1 MGANEVFKIGSVQHQ
16 PQGIN
21 TEKADA
27 SYTSGSKGFADALR
41 EQAHVMQKKLKRT
54 PLFDMNAA
62 MYVPQFQ
69 NGSLFA
75 DGQAISTTGMA
86 AGISRATEN

>member
-27 SYTSGSKGFADALR
+27 SYTRGSKGFADALR
-41 EQAHVMQKKLKRT
+41 EQALKKLKRT
-54 PLFDMNAA
+54 PLFDAIATQYM
-62 MYVPQFQ
+62 PQFQ
-69 NGSLFA
+69 GNCVFP
-75 DGQAISTTGMA
+75 DGQAAKTEGMA
-86 AGISRATEN
+86 AGKSNAIGN